1 MKIIIKI
8 VTAGRQTSKLDRK
21 EINLSFPNELLDGM
35 KNRFSLFLG
44 CMNQAPSKAEQFGS
58 IVTTE
63 RTGHFL
69 FHFRHSDIPF
79 GLIVIKTNLLMSQK
93 C

>member
-44 CMNQAPSKAEQFGS
+44 RMNQTPDEAE
-58 IVTTE
+58 
-63 RTGHFL
+63 
-69 FHFRHSDIPF
+69 
-79 GLIVIKTNLLMSQK
+79 
-93 C
+93 